1 MSLFA
6 MADFHLSKSIKD
18 KPMDVFGKK
27 WENYMQKIEEN
38 CNNILNQDDVLL
50 IPGDVSWGTYAS
62 EIKSDLEFIENL
74 PGKKIISKGNH
85 DYWWTGAKKL
95 EEMKAEF
102 GITTVSFLHN
112 NFFSY
117 KDIAICGN
125 RGWIK
130 SESEE
135 NKKIYAREMIRLE
148 LSLKEAENAG
158 FRKKIV
164 MTHYPPCAGNEK
176 IFDDF
181 LELLLKYNVQRCI
194 YGHLHNNFS
203 AAFNGNCADVRFDL
217 VSADY
222 LDFKP
227 LLIID

>member
-18 KPMDVFGKK
+18 KPMDVFGKQ

-38 CNNILNQDDVLL
+38 CKNMLSENDVLL
-50 IPGDVSWGTYAS
+50 IPGDISWATYA
-62 EIKSDLEFIENL
+62 EELKSDLDFIENL
-74 PGKKIISKGNH
+74 PGRKIISKGNH
-85 DYWWTGAKKL
+85 DYWWTSAKKL
-95 EEMKAEF
+95 EELKESL
-102 GITTVSFLHN
+102 GIKTISFLHN
-112 NFFSY
+112 NFFVY
-117 KDIAICGN
+117 EDTAICGN

-130 SESEE
+130 SDSEE
-135 NKKIYAREMIRLE
+135 NKKIYDRELIRLE
-148 LSLKEAENAG
+148 LSLKSAEDAG
-158 FRKKIV
+158 YDKKIV
-164 MTHYPPCAGNEK
+164 MTHYPPCCGNDK

-181 LELLLKYNVQRCI
+181 FEIIDKYNVKRCI

-203 AAFNGNCADVRFDL
+203 SAFTGIYNGVQFDL

-227 LLIID
+227 LTVIN